1 VKFPNVQSTDVKD
14 ILDAYVSHPCAYPLL
29 SIMSSIFANVKMRA
43 LVQSIRFYV
52 FTIVDSLLSTHLS
65 TLKEMG
71 STFLSGYVNLAVGEK
86 DPRNLMLAFAIARV
100 VLVEFDTSAHTEVC
114 LIIMPH
120 APCQTVIHRTSLI
133 SHSATFLLL
142 SDHHLTIHMESVRM
156 I

>member
-1 VKFPNVQSTDVKD
+1 
-14 ILDAYVSHPCAYPLL
+14 
-29 SIMSSIFANVKMRA
+29 MRA

-52 FTIVDSLLSTHLS
+52 FTIVESLLSTHRS

-100 VLVEFDTSAHTEVC
+100 VLVEFDTSAHTEVFSY
-114 LIIMPH
+114 LMLFV
-120 APCQTVIHRTSLI
+120 PCPTVTNRTSLTL
-133 SHSATFLLL
+133 HSATFLLL
-142 SDHHLTIHMESVRM
+142 SDRHLTIPMASVQM